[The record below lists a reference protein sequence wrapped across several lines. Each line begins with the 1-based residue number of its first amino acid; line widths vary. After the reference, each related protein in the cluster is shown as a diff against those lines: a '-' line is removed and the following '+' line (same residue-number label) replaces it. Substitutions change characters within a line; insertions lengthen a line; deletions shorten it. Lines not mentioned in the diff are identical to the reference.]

1 MIALITGAAG
11 GLGRVLAAECA
22 RRGYSLFLTDV
33 DSHGLE
39 AVRQGL
45 ARQFGVEVR
54 VHARNLADAAD
65 LEAMLAVIDAAKM
78 RFDMLFNVA
87 GMDLEGGFMRL
98 SREEA
103 VEILQA
109 NVSSALRITHALL
122 KRSSRPFYLVFVSSL
137 AAMFPMLLKATYAA
151 SKRFLLDF
159 SLALRCELRHEG
171 VRVLALCP
179 GGMPTNPE
187 AVRAMLA
194 QGLWGRVAACP
205 LEAVARKTL
214 DLALRGRAVY
224 IPGAA
229 GKALCMLGRLL
240 PRRCAAAAIG
250 RRWSSAQGKW
260 LCASRRL

>member
-1 MIALITGAAG
+1 MIALIMGAAG

-54 VHARNLADAAD
+54 VHACNLADAAD

-137 AAMFPMLLKATYAA
+137 AAMFPMPLKATYAA

-159 SLALRCELRHEG
+159 PSPCAASC
-171 VRVLALCP
+171 A
-179 GGMPTNPE
+179 T
-187 AVRAMLA
+187 RASA
-194 QGLWGRVAACP
+194 CSPCVPAACLP
-205 LEAVARKTL
+205 TPRPSAPCSR
-214 DLALRGRAVY
+214 RGS
-224 IPGAA
+224 G
-229 GKALCMLGRLL
+229 G
-240 PRRCAAAAIG
+240 
-250 RRWSSAQGKW
+250 
-260 LCASRRL
+260 ASRPARWKR